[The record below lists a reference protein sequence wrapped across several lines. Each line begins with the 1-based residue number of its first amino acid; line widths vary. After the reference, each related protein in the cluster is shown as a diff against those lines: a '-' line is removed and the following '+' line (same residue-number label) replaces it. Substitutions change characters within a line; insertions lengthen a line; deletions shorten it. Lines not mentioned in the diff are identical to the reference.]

1 MTSFCNMFYLTD
13 ELINCLEILYEI
25 LDKLEAIRIALENG
39 VTPAHILNP
48 PFDPFKTI
56 RLI

>member
-1 MTSFCNMFYLTD
+1 MFYLTD

-25 LDKLEAIRIALENG
+25 LDELEAIRIALENG

-56 RLI
+56 QLV

>member
-1 MTSFCNMFYLTD
+1 MTFFCNMFYLTD

-25 LDKLEAIRIALENG
+25 LDELETIRIALENE
-39 VTPAHILNP
+39 VPPTDILNP
-48 PFDPFKTI
+48 PFNPFKTI